1 MVFAVNK
8 LNMMS
13 PLVNLHI
20 VGVQKAGTTAL
31 AHFLS
36 QHPDVCV
43 VEGKE
48 AHVFDQPDFAQK
60 DKKTYANR
68 RYSKKLSHYAG
79 EKIICDATPITILN
93 KVFLNDCY
101 SYNPEAKFI
110 VLLRE
115 PVERAVSHYYMSK
128 QRGREKHNML
138 WSFMME
144 KYRLRSVPE
153 EDAWLS
159 GSVWREN
166 TYLKRGEYKAQIA
179 DLLSIV
185 PSSQCLILHQEA
197 LLNAHEQT
205 LQRVMDFLGL
215 PKCTIEPE
223 KVFASD
229 KNQRDKT
236 ETLARLYATA
246 YFFIKRE
253 LPYRS

>member
-1 MVFAVNK
+1 
-8 LNMMS
+8 MMS

-48 AHVFDQPDFAQK
+48 AHVFDQPNFAQQ
-60 DKKTYANR
+60 DKKAYADR
-68 RYSKKLSHYAG
+68 RYAKKLSHYAG
-79 EKIICDATPITILN
+79 EKIICDATPITIFN

-101 SYNPEAKFI
+101 NYNPEAKFI
-110 VLLRE
+110 VLLRD
-115 PVERAVSHYYMSK
+115 PVERAVSHYYMSR

-138 WSFMME
+138 WSFLRE
-144 KYRLRSVPE
+144 KHRLKRVSE

-166 TYLKRGEYKAQIA
+166 TYLKRGEYKMQITN
-179 DLLSIV
+179 LLSIV

-197 LLNAHEQT
+197 LLKDHYRT
-205 LQRVMDFLGL
+205 LQRVLGFLGL
-215 PKCTIEPE
+215 QKCTIEPE

-236 ETLARLYATA
+236 EALAKLYATA

-253 LPYRS
+253 LPYRY

>member
-1 MVFAVNK
+1 
-8 LNMMS
+8 MMS

-36 QHPDVCV
+36 QHPDICV

-48 AHVFDQPDFAQK
+48 AHVFDQPDFAHQ
-60 DKKTYANR
+60 DKKAYANK
-68 RYSKKLSHYAG
+68 RYTKKLSHYAG

-93 KVFLNDCY
+93 RVFLKDCY
-101 SYNPEAKFI
+101 NYNPEAKFI
-110 VLLRE
+110 VLLRD

-138 WSFMME
+138 WSFLIE
-144 KYRLRSVPE
+144 NHRLKRVPE
-153 EDAWLS
+153 EEAWLS
-159 GSVWREN
+159 GSIWREN

-197 LLNAHEQT
+197 LLKEHEQT
-205 LQRVMDFLGL
+205 LQRVLDFLGL
-215 PKCTIEPE
+215 QEYKIEPE
-223 KVFASD
+223 KVFVSD
-229 KNQRDKT
+229 KNQRDNT
-236 ETLARLYATA
+236 ETMARLYATA
-246 YFFIKRE
+246 YFFIKKE
-253 LPYRS
+253 LPYRGQ